1 MVDSEAR
8 TSTIA
13 CDRSRVT
20 ATTAQQAGVD
30 EFQAEL
36 LAEEKV
42 RAIKSLGKI
51 GPMAMVGQRITRRP
65 SPPHRW
71 ASPLENVKRMEDSP
85 EPGGHTGCLQCLWF
99 ACVRTVKSDRIR

>member
-51 GPMAMVGQRITRRP
+51 GPMAMVG
-65 SPPHRW
+65 
-71 ASPLENVKRMEDSP
+71 N
-85 EPGGHTGCLQCLWF
+85 G
-99 ACVRTVKSDRIR
+99 